1 MCGSVTVC
9 GSDMV
14 WECHGVGASLGMGV
28 PYGKGGRGGVIVCE
42 ESVCWNVI
50 VCGNVIVWES
60 VMV

>member
-1 MCGSVTVC
+1 MGVSWCGSVI
-9 GSDMV
+9 V
-14 WECHGVGASLGMGV
+14 WGGASLGMGV
-28 PYGKGGRGGVIVCE
+28 PYGKGERGGGVIVCE